1 MYFSIIAAYPARIR
15 EKLAG
20 ILMGIPAIHALNL
33 VRMVFVSLVLFHK
46 RELFDFFHGYLW
58 QVVFVIFML
67 LLVIFWM
74 SRIVKPRNA
83 PSPSGP
89 EEQS

>member
-1 MYFSIIAAYPARIR
+1 
-15 EKLAG
+15 
-20 ILMGIPAIHALNL
+20 MGIPAIHALNL

-58 QVVFVIFML
+58 QVAFVIFML
-67 LLVIFWM
+67 MLVIFWM
-74 SRIVKPRNA
+74 SRMVKPRNV